1 MPTEHDT
8 LLFPKLTCAQIACM
22 YPFGRMIDLAE
33 GERLFMEGEK
43 EDSFYV
49 VVDGRV
55 KVTKRIAGQEMVL
68 AVHETGGFSGALSMF
83 MGTPSIASAYA
94 TQASRVL
101 KVDIDGF
108 KSVLSVCSDVAMI
121 LLSAMALRGPEVTLL
136 VQQREKL
143 AALGTMAAGLAHELN
158 NPAAAAIRASRQ
170 MRETLSK
177 LQRDA
182 LALGSV
188 CFNPAQRDALY
199 GFEARCLSGLDGEK
213 RLSTMER
220 SDREE
225 ELGDWL
231 DAENVEDAWNYA
243 IAFVDAGIGPKDMQE
258 LKDQIGPKGLSCAV
272 RWLASTVEASALL
285 RDIGNATSRISN
297 LVQAVKEYSYMDQAP
312 WQDVDIHAGLDS
324 TVTMLG
330 HKLKGVTVVRDY
342 ADDLPRVPGFG
353 SELNQVWT
361 NLIDNAADAVGGKGE
376 ITLRTRRDG
385 NNLFVTVAD
394 NGPGIPP
401 EVRDRVFEPFFT
413 TKPVGKGTGL
423 GLDIAYRTIV
433 QRHKGNLEVL
443 SEPGNT
449 RFVVSLPLTPADKP

>member
-1 MPTEHDT
+1 
-8 LLFPKLTCAQIACM
+8 
-22 YPFGRMIDLAE
+22 
-33 GERLFMEGEK
+33 
-43 EDSFYV
+43 
-49 VVDGRV
+49 
-55 KVTKRIAGQEMVL
+55 
-68 AVHETGGFSGALSMF
+68 
-83 MGTPSIASAYA
+83 
-94 TQASRVL
+94 VL
-101 KVDIDGF
+101 KVDTDGF

-170 MRETLSK
+170 MQETLSK

-188 CFNPAQRDALY
+188 CFNPVQRDAL
-199 GFEARCLSGLDGEK
+199 SGIRPNDLQD
-213 RLSTMER
+213 
-220 SDREE
+220 
-225 ELGDWL
+225 
-231 DAENVEDAWNYA
+231 
-243 IAFVDAGIGPKDMQE
+243 
-258 LKDQIGPKGLSCAV
+258 LKEQIGPKGLSSAV

-297 LVQAVKEYSYMDQAP
+297 LVHAVKEYSYMDQAP

-330 HKLKGVTVVRDY
+330 HKLKGVTVIRDY

-361 NLIDNAADAVGGKGE
+361 NLIDNAADAVAGKGE
-376 ITLRTRRDG
+376 VTLSTRRDG
-385 NNLFVTVAD
+385 DCAIVTVSD

-401 EVRDRVFEPFFT
+401 DIRERVFEPFFT
-413 TKPVGKGTGL
+413 TKPVGQGTGL
-423 GLDIAYRTIV
+423 GLDIAYRTV
-433 QRHKGNLEVL
+433 VLRHKGNLEVF
-443 SEPGNT
+443 SEPGRT
-449 RFVVSLPLTPADKP
+449 RFVVTLPLTSSGNNSA

>member
-1 MPTEHDT
+1 MPNEHDT
-8 LLFPKLTCAQIACM
+8 LLFPKLTCAQIECM
-22 YPFGRMIDLAE
+22 FPFGRMIDLAE
-33 GERLFMEGEK
+33 GDRLFAEGEK

-49 VVDGRV
+49 IVDGRLR
-55 KVTKRIAGQEMVL
+55 VTKRIAGQDMTI
-68 AVHETGGFSGALSMF
+68 AVHEVGGFSGALSMF

-94 TQASRVL
+94 AQPSRVL
-101 KVDIDGF
+101 KVDTDGF

-170 MRETLSK
+170 MQETLSK

-188 CFNPAQRDALY
+188 CFNPLQRDALY
-199 GFEARCLSGLDGEK
+199 VFEARCLSGIESET
-213 RLSTMER
+213 RLSTMDR

-231 DAENVEDAWNYA
+231 ESEGVEDAWSHA
-243 IAFVDAGIGPKDMQE
+243 IAFVDAGIGPKDLQE
-258 LKDQIGPKGLSCAV
+258 LKEQIGPKGLPSAV

-285 RDIGNATSRISN
+285 RDIANATSRISN
-297 LVQAVKEYSYMDQAP
+297 LVHAVKEYSYMDQAP

-324 TVTMLG
+324 TVTMLAY
-330 HKLKGVTVVRDY
+330 KLKGATLLKDY

-361 NLIDNAADAVGGKGE
+361 NLIDNAADAVAGKGK

-385 NNLFVTVAD
+385 DCVVVTVAD

-401 EVRDRVFEPFFT
+401 EIRERVFEPFFT
-413 TKPVGKGTGL
+413 TKPVGQGTGL

-433 QRHKGNLEVL
+433 QRHKGNLEVF

-449 RFVVSLPLTPADKP
+449 RFVVTLPLTTSGA